1 MNFNI
6 NVTPFMKV
14 ENSTHLVSL
23 RLKAE
28 ELLEKKHDQYK
39 SLPIS
44 IPEYSDKQSD
54 HLKLVHE
61 LQIQHIELDLQSE
74 ELKLAREQA
83 ETATALYDLSPAGFY
98 TLSREGIICQLN
110 LSGAKILAKERP
122 DLVGANFKQFVSR
135 DNRNVLTG
143 FLRQVFKTHT
153 RQSCELKL
161 CIGTNTFTHI
171 RLEGIIFSD
180 EESCLVTALDITE
193 QKNKEEALKNT
204 QTNLVSL
211 INNRDESIWSVDNSY
226 HLISFNNF
234 FRDECFA
241 VCNMEI
247 KKGMNILSIFPSH
260 LHQLWKQKYGRAMA
274 GRRVVFEYSNQVG
287 NELHDYEVF
296 LNPVVKDKKITG
308 VTALSVVVTWRK
320 QAEEALRRSEERHR
334 LLADNASDVIM
345 TLDSHGHFTY
355 ISPSVKKLTGYTP
368 IEMINF
374 HLREIYT
381 HESAETVEMNIKQ
394 ALESVQLGQTMEEF
408 RNELEQWCKDGSKIW
423 VDVTT
428 SAMYNRLG
436 EFVGI
441 LCVARDITERKMA
454 EQALRQSEMRY
465 RTLYESIMDGFAC
478 IDMEGRIIDCNDS
491 FEQMMGHSKEDLVK
505 LHFSDIV
512 PEKWHAL
519 EQCIIQEQIIPKGY
533 SQVYEEEFIRKDGTV
548 FPVEI
553 RIFVV
558 QNDEG
563 EQERMCA
570 IVRDI
575 TEQKRVKDALAKS
588 EKLYHA
594 LFEESNA
601 VMFLIDPDNGSIVDS
616 NSAAC
621 DYYGYTRDKLNG
633 FNISDINMQPQ
644 LQIGNNMAEVVQG
657 KQLRFT
663 FRHKLANSNVRDVE
677 VYCCP
682 IEIDGR
688 VLLHSIIHDITDRK
702 VAEEALIASESRFR
716 NLLQNV
722 SAVAVQGY
730 SPDGT
735 VQYWNHA
742 SEQLYGYS
750 SQEAIGRNIVKLI
763 VAPEMQ
769 EETIQGIQQMVDS
782 GLPSPS
788 SEMSLIRRNGS
799 RVDVYASFAI
809 VQVPGRAP
817 ELFCFDIDLTERK
830 RAEEKVRER
839 DQIFSQF
846 LENSPIYVFFKDEK
860 LRMLN
865 LSRNYETRTG
875 KKIEEMIGKK
885 VGDLFPSPVAAR
897 MTETS
902 LRSIKEGIKIEME
915 EEINGRNYTI
925 IKFPIQIEGKPT
937 GLAGFTIDITE
948 RKRAEN
954 ALKENEAHLK
964 ELNATKDKFF
974 SIIAHDLKGPF
985 NSIMGFS
992 ELLMRQIQERDY
1004 DGIDKYATIIQNSS
1018 ERAMSLLM
1026 NLLEWSR
1033 SQTGN
1038 MEFKPEVI
1046 NISTLIR
1053 EAAELFHDSALQ
1065 KSIVIYLE
1073 IQPNTFVCVD
1083 RKMVSTILRNLISNS
1098 IKFTHDEGEII
1109 ISAYRYQEE
1118 CLVTVADNGMGI
1130 KQEAIDKLFR
1140 IDTSYSTLGTRDE
1153 VGTGLGLILCKDFI
1167 DKHKGR
1173 IWVESKRGSR
1183 EERGSTKFYF
1193 TIPLAEASL

>member
-1 MNFNI
+1 
-6 NVTPFMKV
+6 MKF
-14 ENSTHLVSL
+14 ENSTYPVSPG
-23 RLKAE
+23 RKAE
-28 ELLEKKHDQYK
+28 ELLD
-39 SLPIS
+39 
-44 IPEYSDKQSD
+44 DKQDSSQLVLISNPD
-54 HLKLVHE
+54 HP
-61 LQIQHIELDLQSE
+61 IQPDL
-74 ELKLAREQA
+74 LEQA
-83 ETATALYDLSPAGFY
+83 DTATTLYDLSPAGYY
-98 TLSREGIICQLN
+98 TLSPDGIISQLN
-110 LSGAKILAKERP
+110 LRGAKILGKERP
-122 DLVGANFKQFVSR
+122 DLLGINFRQFVAR
-135 DNRNVLTG
+135 DNKNIFTG
-143 FLRQVFKTHT
+143 FLKQIFKT
-153 RQSCELKL
+153 RSLQSCELKL
-161 CIGTNTFTHI
+161 SLGTDVFTYVHLDGVMFKDQE
-171 RLEGIIFSD
+171 R
-180 EESCLVTALDITE
+180 CLVTAIDITE
-193 QKNKEEALKNT
+193 QKKREEILKNT
-204 QTNLVSL
+204 QTNLISL
-211 INNRDESIWSVDNSY
+211 INNRDESIWSVDNNY
-226 HLISFNNF
+226 HLITYNNF

-241 VCNMEI
+241 VWSMEV
-247 KKGMNILSIFPSH
+247 KKGMNVLHIFPSH
-260 LHQLWKQKYGRAMA
+260 LHQLWKQKYARAMS

-296 LNPVVKDKKITG
+296 LNPVVTDKKVTG

-345 TLDSHGHFTY
+345 TLDINGHFTY
-355 ISPSVKKLTGYTP
+355 ISPSVKKLTGYTSA
-368 IEMINF
+368 EMINCN
-374 HLREIYT
+374 LKEIYT
-381 HESAETVEMNIKQ
+381 HESAETVRMNLKQ
-394 ALESVQLGQTMEEF
+394 ALESIQSGQTMGEF

-428 SAMYNRLG
+428 SAMYNRFG

-454 EQALRQSEMRY
+454 EQALRRSEIKY
-465 RTLYESIMDGFAC
+465 RSLYESIIDGFAC
-478 IDMEGRIIDCNDS
+478 IDTEGRIIDTNSS
-491 FEQMMGHSKEDLVK
+491 FEQMVGHSREDLVK

-512 PEKWHAL
+512 PEKWHAI
-519 EQCIIQEQIIPKGY
+519 EQCIIKEQIIPHGY
-533 SQVYEEEFIRKDGTV
+533 SEVYEEEFIRKDGTV

-553 RIFVV
+553 RIFIVK
-558 QNDEG
+558 NELG
-563 EQERMCA
+563 ENERMCA

-601 VMFLIDPDNGSIVDS
+601 VMFLIDPFDGSIVDA
-616 NSAAC
+616 NAAAC
-621 DYYGYTRDKLNG
+621 NYYGYTRDKLNG
-633 FNISDINMQPQ
+633 FNISDINMLPQ
-644 LQIGNNMAEVVQG
+644 LQIKNSMSEVVQG
-657 KQLRFT
+657 KQLRYN

-677 VYCCP
+677 VYSCP

-688 VLLHSIIHDITDRK
+688 VLLHSIVHDITDRK
-702 VAEEALIASESRFR
+702 IAEEALIASESRFR

-730 SPDGT
+730 SPDGI

-742 SEQLYGYS
+742 SELLYGYS
-750 SQEAIGRNIVKLI
+750 AQEAIGRNIIRLI
-763 VAPEMQ
+763 VAPQMQ
-769 EETIQGIQQMVDS
+769 EDMMRSIHQMVET
-782 GLPSPS
+782 GLPAPT
-788 SEMSLIRRNGS
+788 SEMSLVRRNGS
-799 RVDVYASFAI
+799 HVDVYASHAI
-809 VQVPGRAP
+809 VQMPGRAP

-846 LENSPIYVFFKDEK
+846 LENSPIYIFFKDEK

-865 LSRNYETRTG
+865 LSRNYETRIG
-875 KKIEEMIGKK
+875 RKMEEMIGKK
-885 VGDLFPSPVAAR
+885 VDDLFPAPVAER
-897 MTETS
+897 MTESS
-902 LRSIKEGIKIEME
+902 LLSVREKVKIELE
-915 EEINGRNYTI
+915 EEINGRYYSI

-954 ALKENEAHLK
+954 ALKESEARLQ

-992 ELLMRQIQERDY
+992 ELLMRQIQDRDY
-1004 DGIDKYATIIQNSS
+1004 EGIDRYATIIQNSS
-1018 ERAMSLLM
+1018 QRAMSLLL

-1038 MEFKPEVI
+1038 MEFHPERI
-1046 NISTLIR
+1046 NISTLAR
-1053 EAAELFHDSALQ
+1053 EAAELFHDAALQ
-1065 KSIVIYLE
+1065 KAIVIYLE
-1073 IQPNTFVCVD
+1073 IHPNTFVFVD
-1083 RKMVSTILRNLISNS
+1083 RKMISTILRNLISNA

-1109 ISAYRYQEE
+1109 LSARPHENE
-1118 CLVTVADNGMGI
+1118 CLVTVSDNGMGI
-1130 KQEAIDKLFR
+1130 KKEAIDKLFR

-1153 VGTGLGLILCKDFI
+1153 AGTGLGLILCKDFI

-1173 IWVESKRGSR
+1173 IWVESERSSK

-1193 TIPLAEASL
+1193 TIPLAEAAE